1 LAKEEKKMNFQLIH
15 IEQLNQKQFP
25 AIFKPQKSAEY
36 EYIGIAIE
44 DQGNYY
50 YWARGVSLKI
60 NEQEYQYIKANPKL
74 YYFSTALKLHHRID
88 RALKAD
94 IATNE

>member
-1 LAKEEKKMNFQLIH
+1 MNFQLIY

-25 AIFKPQKSAEY
+25 AIFKPQKSADY
-36 EYIGIAIE
+36 DYIGIAIE

-60 NEQEYQYIKANPKL
+60 SKQEYQYIKSNPKL
-74 YYFSTALKLHHRID
+74 YYFSTALKLHIQIEQR
-88 RALKAD
+88 LNVGPG
-94 IATNE
+94 NEL